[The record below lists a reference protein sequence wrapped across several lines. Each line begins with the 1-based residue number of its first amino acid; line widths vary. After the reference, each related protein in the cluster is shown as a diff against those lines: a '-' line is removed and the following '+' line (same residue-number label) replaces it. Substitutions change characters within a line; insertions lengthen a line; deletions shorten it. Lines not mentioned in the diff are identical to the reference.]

1 MCQRH
6 DIYGFIKDRAE
17 GSWAEYMV
25 FPAGSVNH
33 RIPKDLTI
41 EEAALVEP
49 MACAVH
55 AVQRGEIQLGD
66 TVVIAGMGPI
76 GLGMVQVAKQKG
88 PARVIALD
96 MKPKRLELA
105 RRLGADLAID
115 IREGDAIER
124 VMDLT
129 DGYGCDVYI
138 EATGAAPA
146 VNQGLQMLRRLGT
159 FVEFSVHAQPA
170 TVDWSTIGDVKSNIH
185 GSPGAPT
192 VPLAMST

>member
-17 GSWAEYMV
+17 GSWAEDMV

-76 GLGMVQVAKQKG
+76 GLGMVQVAKQ
-88 PARVIALD
+88 
-96 MKPKRLELA
+96 
-105 RRLGADLAID
+105 
-115 IREGDAIER
+115 
-124 VMDLT
+124 
-129 DGYGCDVYI
+129 
-138 EATGAAPA
+138 
-146 VNQGLQMLRRLGT
+146 
-159 FVEFSVHAQPA
+159 
-170 TVDWSTIGDVKSNIH
+170 
-185 GSPGAPT
+185 
-192 VPLAMST
+192 